1 MTLAEYD
8 AHIAV
13 TAAEDGVYA
22 ARLEDGWRVGGGVN
36 GGYVLGVIGN
46 ALRAASP
53 ERPDPLVVSAYYL
66 GPTVAGDA
74 VIRTTPRRVG
84 GSTATYAADLEQD
97 GQTRVT
103 ALATFGRLGDLPG
116 DVGTTATPP
125 DLPPPE
131 ECLGNDLAPPEF
143 LEIAPIQERVDIRF
157 DPASAG
163 WAIGRPSLRGVLQG
177 WFRLNDGREPDPI
190 SLLTVVDALPPVTF
204 DLGRMGWAPTM
215 ELTAHV
221 RANPAPGWLKVRITT
236 GNMAGGM
243 FEEDCEVWDSA
254 GRLVAQSRQ
263 LARQPR

>member
-84 GSTATYAADLEQD
+84 GSTATFAADLEQD

-103 ALATFGRLGDLPG
+103 ALATFGRLGDLPEDAKAWERG
-116 DVGTTATPP
+116 VDELA
-125 DLPPPE
+125 E
-131 ECLGNDLAPPEF
+131 EDE
-143 LEIAPIQERVDIRF
+143 EIAEYIHSLEETRDTAELPEASGEAIAREFERFLKRN
-157 DPASAG
+157 
-163 WAIGRPSLRGVLQG
+163 RG
-177 WFRLNDGREPDPI
+177 D
-190 SLLTVVDALPPVTF
+190 DA
-204 DLGRMGWAPTM
+204 
-215 ELTAHV
+215 
-221 RANPAPGWLKVRITT
+221 
-236 GNMAGGM
+236 
-243 FEEDCEVWDSA
+243 
-254 GRLVAQSRQ
+254 
-263 LARQPR
+263 